1 MMFVFL
7 KQGNL
12 LHLAELNEL
21 DTLSVVIAS
30 ICHDFA
36 HDGLNN
42 AYHVNAISSRA
53 VRYNDQ
59 SVQENFH
66 VAESFAIINSKRFNF
81 L

>member
-21 DTLSVVIAS
+21 DTLSVVIAA

-42 AYHVNAISSRA
+42 AYHVNAISTRA
-53 VRYNDQ
+53 VRYND
-59 SVQENFH
+59 
-66 VAESFAIINSKRFNF
+66 
-81 L
+81 